1 MSTEIHNFKAVPFT
15 GKGEHYALLTGDVKI
30 NMPEVASIELPPIVV
45 HDCHIVVPKDIDNVI
60 FNELVKSPVL
70 NNPQNKI
77 YFYDQDGNCFGRL
90 EKGRDSN
97 KIGDL
102 RVSINNKSLIRNIK
116 YPNIPIGEGFVYII
130 LDRYIGAETCKTQS
144 IRDSF
149 LNQDFNG
156 LIIPNNVYFIVT
168 PYVRTLI
175 DPFVPNLITFEH
187 HSFTTQIA
195 EYFFGKKITDMQY
208 TYQNILE
215 LPESFEC
222 LTTTCSS
229 TEIRVTARSRGRIQ
243 INTSGKNP
251 KGEFM
256 IIAKYKP
263 TAGVIPVLKD
273 SSNGDTFD
281 PSLTMDEKLHTYLNS
296 KFGAVYA
303 FYSSLKKI
311 DLDDEEVVKKFLMEN
326 SQDVISCMFD
336 APLKMDSLLVTTK
349 SFSDFIDSLGY
360 SVYSEISR
368 FMKSPGYSPIYTLG
382 RGDLRG
388 PIGLQAQVSGASFL

>member
-1 MSTEIHNFKAVPFT
+1 MATEIRNFKAVPFT
-15 GKGEHYALLTGDVKI
+15 GKGENYALLTGDVKVH
-30 NMPEVASIELPPIVV
+30 MPEVASIELPPIVV
-45 HDCHIVVPKDIDNVI
+45 HDCHIVVPRDVDSVI
-60 FNELVKSPVL
+60 FSELAKSPVL

-90 EKGRDSN
+90 ENGRDSN

-102 RVSINNKSLIRNIK
+102 RVSINNKSLVRNIK
-116 YPNIPIGEGFVYII
+116 YPNIPIGEGFVYIV
-130 LDRYIGAETCKTQS
+130 LDRYIGAELCKTQS

-156 LIIPNNVYFIVT
+156 LDIPNNVYFIVT

-195 EYFFGKKITDMQY
+195 EYFFGKKIADMQY

-215 LPESFEC
+215 LPENFEC
-222 LTTTCSS
+222 LTATCSS
-229 TEIRVTARSRGRIQ
+229 DEIRVTARSRGRIQ
-243 INTSGKNP
+243 INTSGKTP

-256 IIAKYKP
+256 LIAKYKP
-263 TAGVIPVLKD
+263 TVGVIPTLKD
-273 SSNGDTFD
+273 SSTGATFD
-281 PSLTMDEKLHTYLNS
+281 PIITVDEKLYTYLNS

-311 DLDDEEVVKKFLMEN
+311 DMKDEDVVKKFLTDN
-326 SQDVISCMFD
+326 SQDVISCIFD
-336 APLKMDSLLVTTK
+336 IPLKMDSVIAIPK
-349 SFSDFIDSLGY
+349 CFSEFIDTLGH
-360 SVYSEISR
+360 SVYIEITR
-368 FMKSPGYSPIYTLG
+368 FLKSPGYSPTYMLG